1 MILGTISLSIISLV
15 VLFILTKLMG
25 YRQITQLSMYDY
37 IIGITIGSIASEMTV
52 LENFEDIS
60 RPLTAM
66 IIYALFTICLSL
78 ISRHSLSIRHFIE
91 GNPLTLYKDD
101 KIKNEALIKAKMDVN
116 EFLMQLRISGYFDLT
131 QIDEVILETNGSFS
145 IFPKTKYRPA
155 IVDDLSIQP
164 QIEKPLISLVING
177 QLLRDQLNLIHKD
190 EKWLLGQLKVQG
202 YTSYNHLLLV
212 LYDNNDHITIYPKD

>member
-101 KIKNEALIKAKMDVN
+101 KIQNEALIKAKMDVN

-212 LYDNNDHITIYPKD
+212 LYDNNNHITIYPKD